1 LTDGV
6 GRAGIVYII
15 DAMKSNIEK
24 SKCLSVLGTGSDV
37 GKSIVVTALC
47 RIFSDMGF
55 EVAPYKAQNMSNNS
69 YITKE
74 GLEIGRAQ
82 VVQAQAARVEP
93 LADMNPVLLK
103 PSSDTG
109 AQVVLRG
116 KAIGNCLAKD
126 YFANTDFL
134 AGKALES
141 LNRLREDYKLIVMEG
156 AGSCAEINLLE
167 RDYVNFRM
175 AREAGAPVIL
185 VADID
190 RGGVFAQ
197 IIGTLNILPPEYASM
212 VKGIIVNRFR
222 GDASLFDDGIKYIE
236 QKTGLPVLGVIPH
249 FYHIEIDAEDGMPI
263 ETLIDPA
270 FGPVGDKV
278 NIACLR
284 LPHISNFTDFN
295 PLIRHKRVNFHY
307 LSKPRELHG
316 YDLLIL
322 PGSKNT
328 RFDIKWLSEA
338 GWLEKIRR
346 FDGEKGRILGV
357 CGGYQMMGLSIEDP
371 EGIEGD
377 PGATPGLGMLNV
389 RTVLHNE
396 KLTTCTTG
404 KWPDLDHATV
414 TGYEIHMGR
423 TSPCGSGRPV
433 LHLESSNGLPIDEP
447 DGWQCDGGRLMGVY
461 LHGLFDEPR
470 LRQRFLDKLCPN
482 LGLSEDDDYQISLGQ
497 FRDRQY
503 NLLAEHF
510 RTHLNMGRLM
520 EILG

>member
-1 LTDGV
+1 
-6 GRAGIVYII
+6 
-15 DAMKSNIEK
+15 MKAEDK
-24 SKCLSVLGTGSDV
+24 KCRCLSVLGTGSDV
-37 GKSIVVTALC
+37 GKSIVATALC
-47 RIFSDMGF
+47 RIFSDMGIS
-55 EVAPYKAQNMSNNS
+55 VAPFKAQNMSNNS

-74 GLEIGRAQ
+74 GLEMGRAQ
-82 VVQAQAARVEP
+82 VVQAQAARVDP

-103 PSSDTG
+103 PCSDTG

-116 KAIGNCLAKD
+116 KAIGNCLAKE
-126 YFANTDFL
+126 YFTNTDFL

-141 LNRLREDYKLIVMEG
+141 LNRLRGEYELIVMEG

-175 AREAGAPVIL
+175 ACEADAPVVL
-185 VADID
+185 VADIG

-197 IIGTLNILPPEYASM
+197 ITGTLNILPPEYSAR

-222 GDASLFDDGIKYIE
+222 GDASLFDDGIQYIE
-236 QKTGLPVLGVIPH
+236 KQTGLPVLGLIPH

-328 RFDIKWLSEA
+328 RFDIKWLSDT
-338 GWLEKIRR
+338 GWLEKITR
-346 FDGEKGRILGV
+346 FDSEKGRILGV
-357 CGGYQMMGLSIEDP
+357 CGGYQIMGHSIDDP

-377 PGATPGLGMLNV
+377 VGTTQGLGMLNV
-389 RTVLHNE
+389 RTVLHKE

-404 KWPDLDHATV
+404 TWPGLDNAPV

-423 TSPCGSGRPV
+423 TVACGEGEPV
-433 LHLESSNGLPIDEP
+433 LNLENRNQSPINET
-447 DGWQCDGGRLMGVY
+447 DGMQSESGRLMGVY
-461 LHGLFDEPR
+461 LHGLFDEP
-470 LRQRFLDKLCPN
+470 LARQKFLDKIRPD
-482 LGLSEDDDYQISLGQ
+482 LGLSGDDDYQISLEQ

-503 NLLAEHF
+503 DLLAEHF
-510 RTHLNMGRLM
+510 SKYLDMEKLS
-520 EILG
+520 EILR

>member
-1 LTDGV
+1 MESWKV
-6 GRAGIVYII
+6 
-15 DAMKSNIEK
+15 KN
-24 SKCLSVLGTGSDV
+24 KCLSVLGTGSDV

-47 RIFSDMGF
+47 RIFSDMGI
-55 EVAPYKAQNMSNNS
+55 ETAPFKAQNMSNNS
-69 YITKE
+69 CITKE

-126 YFANTDFL
+126 YFTNTDFL

-141 LNRLREDYKLIVMEG
+141 LNRLREDYRLVVMEG
-156 AGSCAEINLLE
+156 AGSCAEINLLD

-175 AREAGAPVIL
+175 ARQAGAPVIL

-197 IIGTLNILPPEYASM
+197 IIGTLNILPPDYASM

-222 GDASLFDDGIKYIE
+222 GDASLFDDGIEYIE
-236 QKTGLPVLGVIPH
+236 RKTGLPVLGLIPH

-263 ETLIDPA
+263 ETLLDPA
-270 FGPVGDKV
+270 FGAVGDKV

-307 LSKPRELHG
+307 LSKPRDLHG

-328 RFDIKWLSEA
+328 RFDVTWLADS

-346 FDGEKGRILGV
+346 FDGEGGRILGV
-357 CGGYQMMGLSIEDP
+357 CGGYQMMGLSIDDP

-377 PGATPGLGMLNV
+377 AGTTPGLGMLNV
-389 RTVLHNE
+389 RTVLHKE
-396 KLTTCTTG
+396 KLTSCTTG
-404 KWPDLDHATV
+404 RWPELDNAPMS
-414 TGYEIHMGR
+414 GYEIHMGR
-423 TSPCGSGRPV
+423 TTACGDGKPV
-433 LHLESSNGLPIDEP
+433 LSLESRNGTPIDEA
-447 DGWQCDGGRLMGVY
+447 DGWQCDDGRLMGVY
-461 LHGLFDEPR
+461 PHGLFDEPQ
-470 LRQRFLDKLCPN
+470 LRQRFLDKLRPA
-482 LGLSEDDDYQISLGQ
+482 LGLNADDDYQISLEQ

-503 NLLAEHF
+503 DLLAEHF
-510 RTHLNMGRLM
+510 RTYLDMDRLM
-520 EILG
+520 EIMK